1 MDVIAGLLPYALI
14 LLCPV
19 LMLFMHGSHGHGR
32 DHADERHADHHGGP
46 PDRDGTTS

>member
-1 MDVIAGLLPYALI
+1 MDFLAGLLPYALI

-32 DHADERHADHHGGP
+32 DDLDERHADHLGEP
-46 PDRDGTTS
+46 ADRDGITR